1 MLITHK
7 TFVQQRI
14 QGNFSAKGEWG
25 VGGSLGLPIA
35 CMLSLVAAR
44 YGVGFKLEQF

>member
-1 MLITHK
+1 
-7 TFVQQRI
+7 
-14 QGNFSAKGEWG
+14 
-25 VGGSLGLPIA
+25 LGLPIA